1 MCLLSCF
8 SRVRL
13 FTTPWGVACQAPLSL
28 GLSRREYWS
37 GLPCPPPGD
46 LPNPETEPGS
56 LTVSCIGRWVLYHWC
71 HLGSP
76 LFRLLRVKIKWKRRA
91 TKASA
96 LWVWDV
102 LDFPSHVEHP
112 DLGGKSPAL
121 GGNLAAG
128 QWRCQ
133 PVVEQP
139 SFTEIRCWSSFLL
152 NSPGWR
158 VFFFFWHRHSSAL
171 PNEAFC
177 KYKSLPFYSFK
188 GEPLKPPGTP
198 CLWEFQAVPA
208 FLCPDN
214 MAFSRLGN

>member
-1 MCLLSCF
+1 MGCSLPGSTIPGIVQARILEWVAMPSSQPKEDPGVFPTQRLNPCLLVSPGLAGG
-8 SRVRL
+8 V
-13 FTTPWGVACQAPLSL
+13 FTTSATWEAHYLGYSESKSSANVEPQRQVLCGCEMPFSSLPVLSIQTQVGRAQLWGA
-28 GLSRREYWS
+28 
-37 GLPCPPPGD
+37 
-46 LPNPETEPGS
+46 
-56 LTVSCIGRWVLYHWC
+56 
-71 HLGSP
+71 
-76 LFRLLRVKIKWKRRA
+76 
-91 TKASA
+91 
-96 LWVWDV
+96 
-102 LDFPSHVEHP
+102 
-112 DLGGKSPAL
+112 
-121 GGNLAAG
+121 NLAAG

-139 SFTEIRCWSSFLL
+139 SFTEIGCWFSLL
-152 NSPGWR
+152 LKSPGWR
-158 VFFFFWHRHSSAL
+158 VFCFFFWHRHSSAF